1 MKKKLKIL
9 VMIGLFKKAIVL
21 SMLVLSSSL
30 IGQIDR
36 SMPEPG
42 PAPEIEFKE
51 PFTTKLSNNLTLMV
65 VVNDK
70 LPTASATLIIDN
82 PPILEGDKS
91 GVKDLVTSNM
101 GKGNK
106 FQSKDEFIEEKDFM
120 GSFISYNS
128 SGGSISSL
136 SRYFERT
143 MTMFAQG
150 ALYPVFSDEEFE
162 KEKTKLTEAL
172 KIDEKN
178 AASIARRVENI
189 VAFKQGHPR
198 SEYTTEAS
206 VSSIG
211 ITDIENFYKNYFKP
225 NNAYLVVIG
234 DVNLEET
241 ISLSKE
247 LFENWEYSTELE
259 NMFGEGSVNDFVDPD
274 VSAKTTIHIVDVPN
288 STNVEISFQNV
299 IDRKTSDTD
308 YFSGTVANRVLGAG
322 PESRLFT
329 VIREEKGYAYGA
341 YSGLPTSS
349 KSKTKFVGRTT
360 VRSEVADSAIVEMH
374 NQLKIMRDRPIT
386 DEELSNVKS
395 GYFGEF
401 AMSIENPITIA
412 NQALS
417 IRSENLPEDFYKTF
431 LSNLNKVSKDDV
443 IESSKKFFLIDN
455 AQIVVTGKI
464 NEIIDN
470 LENIYL
476 DDDKI
481 DVVYHDEFGNIT
493 EKPDY
498 SVDENVS
505 VESIVTNYIDLIGGK
520 DKLEKVESIEIKGN
534 ANLNMQGQS
543 FVLEFYSLKNNQ
555 NQSLSTVT
563 AGGMVVQKSVFNK
576 YQGYNEVNGQRMP
589 LTDSELEQAII
600 NSALFSELNYD
611 FSAIELIGTSNVD
624 DQKVYEIKI
633 TDNKTEYYSIESGL
647 KLKEVET
654 TEVEGNVISVET
666 TIKEY
671 EEVDGIMIPSEI
683 NQITP
688 GLPIPGGITI
698 NFNTIKLNVKTSDS
712 DFN

>member
-1 MKKKLKIL
+1 MKKNLKIL
-9 VMIGLFKKAIVL
+9 VMIGLCKKLIVL

-36 SMPEPG
+36 SMPEAG

-51 PFTTKLSNNLTLMV
+51 PYTTKLSNNLTLMV

-150 ALYPVFSDEEFE
+150 ALYPIFSDEEFE

-189 VAFKQGHPR
+189 VAYKKDHPR

-206 VSSIG
+206 VSNIN
-211 ITDIENFYKNYFKP
+211 ITDIDNFYKSYFKP

-234 DVNLEET
+234 DVNLEGT
-241 ISLSKE
+241 IALSKK
-247 LFENWEYSTELE
+247 LFEDWKYSNELDK
-259 NMFGEGSVNDFVDPD
+259 MFGEGSINDFVEPE
-274 VSAKTTIHIVDVPN
+274 VSDKTTIHIVDVPN
-288 STNVEISFQNV
+288 STNVEISFQNI
-299 IDRKTSDTD
+299 IDRKTSDSD

-322 PESRLFT
+322 PESRLFS
-329 VIREEKGYAYGA
+329 VIREEKGFAYGA

-349 KSKTKFVGRTT
+349 KTKTKFVARTT
-360 VRSEVADSAIVEMH
+360 VRTEVADSAIVEMH
-374 NQLKIMRDRPIT
+374 NQLRIMRDNPIT

-431 LSNLNKVSKDDV
+431 LSNLNTVSKDDV
-443 IESSKKFFLIDN
+443 MQSSKKFFLIDN

-464 NEIIDN
+464 NDILDN
-470 LENIYL
+470 LESIYL
-476 DDDKI
+476 DENKI
-481 DVVYHDEFGNIT
+481 DVIYYDAFGEVI

-498 SVDENVS
+498 SVDASVS
-505 VESIVTNYIDLIGGK
+505 VENIINKYIDLIGGK

-555 NQSLSTVT
+555 NQSLATVT
-563 AGGMVVQKSVFNK
+563 AGGMVVQRSVFNK
-576 YQGYNEVNGQRMP
+576 YQGYNEVNGQRIP
-589 LTDSELEQAII
+589 LADAELEQAII

-611 FSAIELIGTSNVD
+611 FSTIELVGTAVVD
-624 DQKVYEIKI
+624 DQKAYEIKI

-647 KLKEVET
+647 KIKEVEIQ
-654 TEVEGNVISVET
+654 EIEGNQLSIET

-671 EEVDGIMIPSEI
+671 EEVEGILVPNEI
-683 NQITP
+683 NQVTP
-688 GLPIPGGITI
+688 TLPIPGGITI
-698 NFNTIKLNVKTSDS
+698 KFNNIKLNVKTSDS